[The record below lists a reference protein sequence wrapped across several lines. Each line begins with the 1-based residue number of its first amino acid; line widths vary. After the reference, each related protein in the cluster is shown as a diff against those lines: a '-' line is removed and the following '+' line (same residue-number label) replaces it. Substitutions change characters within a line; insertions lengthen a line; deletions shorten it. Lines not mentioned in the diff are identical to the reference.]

1 MRGKER
7 RAAALL
13 RESRETRI
21 LLALDLEGG
30 ETRIDTGLGFLDHL
44 LSSLA
49 LHAGWGLELLCEGDL
64 EVDSHHSAED
74 CGIALGEALKAA
86 LALGRGL
93 GLEPRR
99 FASAYAPLDEALAR
113 AVVDLSGRPWAAV
126 DLGLDGA
133 RLGALEGE
141 NAGHLVAS
149 LALTAGICVHLEV
162 LAGTNAHHR
171 AEAAFKALALAL
183 REALEPRPRRA
194 DLPQAGTAGAAGA
207 TGPAGASGPSAKG
220 QVRLEAIG
228 AGDFA
233 ARREAFRGR

>member
-1 MRGKER
+1 MRGLAR
-7 RAAALL
+7 RAAALS

-21 LLALDLEGG
+21 LLSLDLEGG
-30 ETRIDTGLGFLDHL
+30 ETEIDTGLGFLDHL
-44 LSSLA
+44 LGSLA
-49 LHAGWGLELLCEGDL
+49 LHAGWGLALLCEGDR
-64 EVDSHHSAED
+64 EVDGHHSAED

-86 LALGRGL
+86 LALGRDL

-126 DLGLDGA
+126 NLGLDG
-133 RLGALEGE
+133 RTLGSLEGE
-141 NAGHLVAS
+141 NAGHLVTS

-162 LAGTNAHHR
+162 LQGLNAHHR
-171 AEAAFKALALAL
+171 AEAAYKALALAF
-183 REALEPRPRRA
+183 REALEPRPRA
-194 DLPQAGTAGAAGA
+194 AEAPASGTAGGL
-207 TGPAGASGPSAKG
+207 SAKG
-220 QVRLEAIG
+220 RVRLEPIQ